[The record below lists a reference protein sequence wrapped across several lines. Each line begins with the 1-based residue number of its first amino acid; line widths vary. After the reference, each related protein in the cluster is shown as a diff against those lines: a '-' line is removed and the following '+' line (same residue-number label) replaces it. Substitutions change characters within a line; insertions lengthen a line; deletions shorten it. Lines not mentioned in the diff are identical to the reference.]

1 VSHSSGA
8 AAADERRPVEGVP
21 RVETVLAGDGDAG
34 RNRRARRLS
43 ALGALVAGLVSFGI
57 GELTYDLI
65 PAARVRPDPSV
76 GEKNMLATTETIRTA
91 TSQNAAI
98 ALGVLGLCSGACL
111 GWAGGWSRRSR
122 SAAIRSGLL
131 GAILALLAG
140 ASISLAAL
148 PPLLKVRIY
157 HEEYASLISLVSHGL
172 PWGMMGA
179 AAGLAFAYGLG
190 ERRFLVH
197 AAVACFLAGI
207 VAAILFDL
215 TGVIFF
221 PTANTE
227 APISS
232 SWLTRLIAGLLAPA
246 ATVLALAV
254 SLPRSSVAPARP
266 AETAIPSTN
275 S

>member
-8 AAADERRPVEGVP
+8 AADERSPVEGLP
-21 RVETVLAGDGDAG
+21 RFETVLAGDGEAG
-34 RNRRARRLS
+34 RNRRARRLA

-65 PAARVRPDPSV
+65 PAARVKPDPTL
-76 GEKNMLATTETIRTA
+76 GEKNMLPTAETQRTA

-98 ALGVLGLCSGACL
+98 ALGVLGLCTGACL
-111 GWAGGWSRRSR
+111 GWAGGWSCRSR
-122 SAAIRSGLL
+122 SAATRSALL
-131 GAILALLAG
+131 GAILAMFAG
-140 ASISLAAL
+140 ASISLSLL
-148 PPLLKVRIY
+148 PPLLKIRIY
-157 HEEYASLISLVSHGL
+157 HEEYASLISLATHGL
-172 PWGMMGA
+172 MWGMVGA
-179 AAGLAFAYGLG
+179 AAGLAFAYGIG
-190 ERRFLVH
+190 ERRFLAQ

-227 APISS
+227 APISN
-232 SWLTRLIAGLLAPA
+232 SWLTRLIAALLAPA
-246 ATVLALAV
+246 ATALALAV
-254 SLPRSSVAPARP
+254 SLPRSSVALSRE
-266 AETAIPSTN
+266 AETAIPSSN

>member
-1 VSHSSGA
+1 MSHSSEA
-8 AAADERRPVEGVP
+8 AFADDRRPVEGLP
-21 RVETVLAGDGDAG
+21 RVETVLAGDGDTG
-34 RNRRARRLS
+34 RNRRARRFA

-76 GEKNMLATTETIRTA
+76 GEKNMLATTETQRTA

-122 SAAIRSGLL
+122 SAAIRSALL
-131 GAILALLAG
+131 GAILAMFAG
-140 ASISLAAL
+140 ASISLLLL
-148 PPLLKVRIY
+148 PPLLKIRIY
-157 HEEYASLISLVSHGL
+157 HEEYASLISLATHGL
-172 PWGMMGA
+172 MWGMVGA
-179 AAGLAFAYGLG
+179 AAGLAFAYGFG
-190 ERRFLVH
+190 ERRFLVQ

-215 TGVIFF
+215 SGVIFF

-232 SWLTRLIAGLLAPA
+232 SWLTRLIAVLLALA

-254 SLPRSSVAPARP
+254 SLPRSSVALSRA
-266 AETAIPSTN
+266 AETAIPSPDP
-275 S
+275 